1 MSHNLVLFGRAA
13 GASPAGRRVR
23 RSTEAT
29 GDFSTRGLASAVYLL
44 EACGAHLAISLLAPS
59 FLLAAEAEKG
69 AHGGGSPDLLVP
81 PSVWAIVS
89 FLIVLTILLKKLLPP
104 IIQVMDKRAREISE
118 ALEAA
123 EKARDERRALAESHA
138 AEMRKAQEE
147 VMALI
152 EQGKADAVKLKDY
165 ILTDARR
172 ESEEVAARARREIE
186 QAKQASI
193 DELQRRAVSL
203 ALDLAGQVIKKE
215 LRPEDH
221 QALIQERIRDL
232 PSA

>member
-1 MSHNLVLFGRAA
+1 M
-13 GASPAGRRVR
+13 
-23 RSTEAT
+23 
-29 GDFSTRGLASAVYLL
+29 
-44 EACGAHLAISLLAPS
+44 
-59 FLLAAEAEKG
+59 
-69 AHGGGSPDLLVP
+69 
-81 PSVWAIVS
+81 S

-104 IIQVMDKRAREISE
+104 IILVMDKRAREISE

-152 EQGKADAVKLKDY
+152 EQGKADAVKLKDS

-203 ALDLAGQVIKKE
+203 ALDLAGQVIKRE
-215 LRPEDH
+215 LKPADH

>member
-1 MSHNLVLFGRAA
+1 M
-13 GASPAGRRVR
+13 R
-23 RSTEAT
+23 RSPEAPV
-29 GDFSTRGLASAVYLL
+29 DLSTRGLASAASLL
-44 EACGAHLAISLLAPS
+44 QACGAHLAISLLAPS
-59 FLLAAEAEKG
+59 LLLAGEAEKG
-69 AHGGGSPDLLVP
+69 AHGGGSADLLVP

-104 IIQVMDKRAREISE
+104 IILVMDKRAREISE

-123 EKARDERRALAESHA
+123 EKARDERRALAESHV

-152 EQGKADAVKLKDY
+152 EQGKADAVKLKESM
-165 ILTDARR
+165 LADARK

-193 DELQRRAVSL
+193 DELQRRAVNL
-203 ALDLAGQVIKKE
+203 ALDLAGRIIKKE
-215 LRPEDH
+215 LSPADH